1 MIEYL
6 RGKLLVKDAEHILIE
21 VNGVGYGL
29 DIPLS
34 TYNALPRAGDT
45 AELFVFTYVRDEAF
59 KLFGFQTEEERDI
72 FEVLINT
79 SGIGPKMSLG
89 ILSSFS
95 IGDFAAAVLNKD
107 LAALTR
113 IPGIGK
119 KTAERL
125 VVELKDKMERFS
137 FAQPEALAKMSDAAR
152 QRIREAV
159 AALESLGCKPYVA
172 SRAVTK
178 AHKLL
183 GEDAPL
189 ELLIKEALKHR

>member
-34 TYNALPRAGDT
+34 TYNVLPRAGDNV
-45 AELFVFTYVRDEAF
+45 ELFVYTYVRDEAF
-59 KLFGFQTEEERDI
+59 RLFGFQSEEERDI

-79 SGIGPKMSLG
+79 SGIGPKMGLG

-95 IGDFAAAVLNKD
+95 IGDFATAVLNKD
-107 LAALTR
+107 LGALTR

-125 VVELKDKMERFS
+125 VIELKDKMERFS
-137 FAQPEALAKMSDAAR
+137 FRQPLALAKISDVAR
-152 QRIREAV
+152 QRIREAI
-159 AALESLGCKPYVA
+159 AALEALDCKPYVA
-172 SRAVTK
+172 SRAVAK
-178 AHKLL
+178 AHKVL

-189 ELLIKEALKHR
+189 ESLIKEALKHR

>member
-34 TYNALPRAGDT
+34 TYNVLPRAGDNV
-45 AELFVFTYVRDEAF
+45 ELFVYTYVRDEAF
-59 KLFGFQTEEERDI
+59 RLFGFQSEEERDI

-79 SGIGPKMSLG
+79 SGIGPKMGLG

-95 IGDFAAAVLNKD
+95 IGDFATAVLNKD
-107 LAALTR
+107 LGALTR

-125 VVELKDKMERFS
+125 VIELKDKMKRFS
-137 FAQPEALAKMSDAAR
+137 FRQPEALTKISDAAR
-152 QRIREAV
+152 QRIREAI
-159 AALESLGCKPYVA
+159 AALESLDCKPYVA
-172 SRAVTK
+172 SRAVAK
-178 AHKLL
+178 AHKVL
-183 GEDAPL
+183 GEDASL
-189 ELLIKEALKHR
+189 ESLIKESLKHR

>member
-1 MIEYL
+1 VIEYL
-6 RGKLLVKDAEHILIE
+6 RGKLLVKDPDHILME

-34 TYNALPRAGDT
+34 TYNVLPRAGDT
-45 AELFVFTYVRDEAF
+45 VELFVYTFVRDEAF

-89 ILSSFS
+89 IMSSLS
-95 IGDFAAAVLNKD
+95 IGDFASAVLNKD

-137 FAQPEALAKMSDAAR
+137 FKEPEAVAKIGDAAR
-152 QRIREAV
+152 QRIHEAV

-172 SRAVTK
+172 SRAVAK
-178 AHKLL
+178 AHKIV

-189 ELLIKEALKHR
+189 ESLIKEALKHR